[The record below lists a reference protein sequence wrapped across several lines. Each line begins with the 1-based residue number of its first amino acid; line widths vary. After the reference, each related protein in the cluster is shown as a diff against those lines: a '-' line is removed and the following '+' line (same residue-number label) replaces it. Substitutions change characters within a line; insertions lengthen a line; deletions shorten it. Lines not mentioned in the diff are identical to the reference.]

1 MIQVNKFKKIEIIP
15 SIFSDYHVIKLAK
28 GSTAEGLLEIHKYV
42 EIKQHTPEQ
51 WVKEKNQN
59 YPRQMKMRTQYTKT
73 YQRQQKLVW
82 EKFIVINAYVKKKF
96 QVNNLT
102 LHLKATQIRKKT
114 KPNITKQEIN
124 TDQSKNKWNK
134 D

>member
-1 MIQVNKFKKIEIIP
+1 M
-15 SIFSDYHVIKLAK
+15 
-28 GSTAEGLLEIHKYV
+28 